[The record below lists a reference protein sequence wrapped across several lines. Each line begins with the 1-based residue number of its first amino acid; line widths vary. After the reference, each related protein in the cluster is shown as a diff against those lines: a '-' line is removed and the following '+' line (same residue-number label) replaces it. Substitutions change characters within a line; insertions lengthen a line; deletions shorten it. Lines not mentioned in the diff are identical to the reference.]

1 MSNTIKSFWNASM
14 TNKLLLINAVV
25 FLLIRVVSGISGV
38 NNPVGGNHLYLATSA
53 DLSVLIMRPWSV
65 ITHMFSHYDLWHFLI
80 NMMWLYFVGQM
91 FERQF
96 GSRKVLSTYL
106 VGGLAGFL
114 AYLVLGNV
122 LDLGGQALG
131 ASAAISAIFIAYAA
145 YHPNQKVNL
154 IFFGPVKIMY
164 IAIFFLVMD
173 FLKLGGDNTG
183 GHIGHLGGAA
193 YGFLLATQLKKGV
206 DLNKWMETVLDKLTT
221 MFKLGDRFTVIKN
234 DAPRGRG
241 KTDEQY
247 NYEKNE
253 KAKRIDQI
261 LDKIGRGG
269 YDSLTKDEK
278 EFLFRHGKD
287 L

>member
-1 MSNTIKSFWNASM
+1 MSNTIKSFWKSSM

-25 FLLIRVVSGISGV
+25 FLLVRVVSGVAGS
-38 NNPVGGNHLYLATSA
+38 NSPLEDNFLYLATAA
-53 DLSVLIMRPWSV
+53 DLSVLMMRPWSV
-65 ITHMFSHYDLWHFLI
+65 ITHMFAHYDLWHFLI

-106 VGGLAGFL
+106 IGGLAGFL
-114 AYLVLGNV
+114 AYLILGNV
-122 LDLGGQALG
+122 LSLGGQALG
-131 ASAAISAIFIAYAA
+131 ASAAISAIFIAYAT
-145 YHPNQKVNL
+145 YNPNQKVNL
-154 IFFGPVKIMY
+154 IFLGPVKIMY

-193 YGFLLATQLKKGV
+193 YGFLMAIQLKKGV
-206 DLNKWMETVLDKLTT
+206 DLNKWMEKLLDKLST
-221 MFKLGDRFTVIKN
+221 MFKPGDRFTVIKN
-234 DAPRGRG
+234 DAPPGRG

-247 NYEKNE
+247 NFEKKQ

-278 EFLFRHGKD
+278 DFLFRHGKD

>member
-1 MSNTIKSFWNASM
+1 MSNTIKTFWNASM
-14 TNKLLLINAVV
+14 TNKLLLVNAVV
-25 FLLIRVVSGISGV
+25 FVLIRFVTGV
-38 NNPVGGNHLYLATSA
+38 TGGNSLLGTNSLYLATSA

-65 ITHMFSHYDLWHFLI
+65 ITHMFAHDQLWHFLI

-96 GSRKVLSTYL
+96 GTRKTLSTYL
-106 VGGLAGFL
+106 VGGIAGFL
-114 AYLVLGNV
+114 AYFILGN
-122 LDLGGQALG
+122 LIGLGGQAVG
-131 ASAAISAIFIAYAA
+131 ASAAISGIFIAYAT
-145 YHPNQKVNL
+145 YNPNQKVNL
-154 IFFGPVKIMY
+154 VFLGPVRIMY

-173 FLKLGGDNTG
+173 FLKLGGHNTG

-193 YGFLLATQLKKGV
+193 YGFLMATQLKKGV
-206 DLNKWMETVLDKLTT
+206 DLNKWMEKLLDKLTT
-221 MFKLGDRFTVIKN
+221 MFKPGDRFTVIKN
-234 DAPRGRG
+234 DAASGRG

-247 NYEKNE
+247 NYEK
-253 KAKRIDQI
+253 KQKSKRMDQI

-287 L
+287 I